1 MDPQVNPFAVLS
13 LIVAPAVL
21 TNASSVL
28 VMSTS
33 NRLAR
38 AVDRARELSKQ
49 LEEAGDLTSSEAVRR
64 LRELAATEQRSL
76 MLLVA
81 LRSFYVALGSFAS
94 AALVSLLGAVL
105 APLSAGGPVRVLEV
119 GGVVAGLLAVSAL
132 VHGSVVL
139 VRETRLVV
147 QVLQERAV
155 PQSHPTPSPWPTS
168 DGFQQLRRPH
178 LGVAMPLL
186 RYTKNVRYL
195 DSAPV
200 SPCCQHIIRGVY
212 ASCGVYPIPDCDV
225 GQAFTLL
232 PDVQS
237 GTDGLAGPCAYN
249 APYCLIRFLP
259 LGPSPPLQPSP
270 RGRREHTTGGQA
282 DGVHDHL
289 W

>member
-1 MDPQVNPFAVLS
+1 MDPPVNPFAVLS

-64 LRELAATEQRSL
+64 LRELATTEQRSL

-81 LRSFYVALGSFAS
+81 LRSFYVAMGSFAS

-105 APLSAGGPVRVLEV
+105 VPMGAGVSVRVLEV
-119 GGVVAGLLAVSAL
+119 GGVVVGLLAVSAL

-147 QVLQERAV
+147 QVLQERAASVHARAV
-155 PQSHPTPSPWPTS
+155 PHSHPPS
-168 DGFQQLRRPH
+168 
-178 LGVAMPLL
+178 
-186 RYTKNVRYL
+186 
-195 DSAPV
+195 
-200 SPCCQHIIRGVY
+200 
-212 ASCGVYPIPDCDV
+212 
-225 GQAFTLL
+225 
-232 PDVQS
+232 
-237 GTDGLAGPCAYN
+237 
-249 APYCLIRFLP
+249 
-259 LGPSPPLQPSP
+259 
-270 RGRREHTTGGQA
+270 
-282 DGVHDHL
+282 
-289 W
+289 

>member
-1 MDPQVNPFAVLS
+1 MDPPVNPFAVLS

-49 LEEAGDLTSSEAVRR
+49 LEEAGALTSSEAVRR

-105 APLSAGGPVRVLEV
+105 VPMGAGGPVRVLEV
-119 GGVVAGLLAVSAL
+119 GGVVADLLAVSAL

-139 VRETRLVV
+139 VRETRPCRSCRSVR
-147 QVLQERAV
+147 RASMREPCHKV
-155 PQSHPTPSPWPTS
+155 T
-168 DGFQQLRRPH
+168 LRPNHGRHATACSLPAG
-178 LGVAMPLL
+178 LTL
-186 RYTKNVRYL
+186 
-195 DSAPV
+195 S
-200 SPCCQHIIRGVY
+200 SPCLCTGTV
-212 ASCGVYPIPDCDV
+212 
-225 GQAFTLL
+225 L
-232 PDVQS
+232 PENLNMLS
-237 GTDGLAGPCAYN
+237 
-249 APYCLIRFLP
+249 
-259 LGPSPPLQPSP
+259 S
-270 RGRREHTTGGQA
+270 
-282 DGVHDHL
+282 
-289 W
+289 